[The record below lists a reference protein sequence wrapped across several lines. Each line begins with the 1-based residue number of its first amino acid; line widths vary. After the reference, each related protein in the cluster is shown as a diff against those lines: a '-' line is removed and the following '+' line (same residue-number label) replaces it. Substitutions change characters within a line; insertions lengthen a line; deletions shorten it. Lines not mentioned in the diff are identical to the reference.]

1 MKPINQGRPPE
12 HVEPAAWRRHMAEA
26 EIGAAN
32 AVPVIGVWFLGW
44 QAWRPIFFYWLDGLL
59 ALWGLGVVAAAV
71 SIRETPFKATGAKL
85 RLAKAA
91 VVVLALA
98 ILSVPSVFTACYL
111 FGTLHQPPEEIL
123 SRIFS
128 GYGVWFSLL
137 VVVGSY
143 IAQTIGEIRWRP
155 AVTLKQSGK
164 ERANL
169 FIHRTL
175 LMGLLVLWDS
185 WSPPSRLLLGLY
197 VLAVACLYTSTQ
209 LYPERY
215 LRLIGF
221 PTRTSKTVAKAT
233 ENTATKKK
241 DRPTHR

>member
-1 MKPINQGRPPE
+1 
-12 HVEPAAWRRHMAEA
+12 MAIA
-26 EIGAAN
+26 EIGIAN

-71 SIRETPFKATGAKL
+71 SMRETPFKASGAQL
-85 RLAKAA
+85 WLTKAA
-91 VVVLALA
+91 VVVLVLV

-111 FGTLHQPPEEIL
+111 FGTLHQPPGEIL

-128 GYGVWFSLL
+128 GYGVWISLL
-137 VVVGSY
+137 VVIGSY
-143 IAQTIGEIRWRP
+143 IAQTIGELRWRP
-155 AVTLKQSGK
+155 ALTLKQSGK

-175 LMGLLVLWDS
+175 LMGLLVLWDN
-185 WSPPSRLLLGLY
+185 WGQPPRLLLALY
-197 VLAVACLYTSTQ
+197 VLAVACLYTYTQ

-221 PTRTSKTVAKAT
+221 PARTSGTAAKTAG
-233 ENTATKKK
+233 NTAAKKK

>member
-1 MKPINQGRPPE
+1 MAT
-12 HVEPAAWRRHMAEA
+12 VE
-26 EIGAAN
+26 IIIAN

-71 SIRETPFKATGAKL
+71 SIRETPFKASGAKL
-85 RLAKAA
+85 LLTKTA
-91 VVVLALA
+91 VVVLVLA
-98 ILSVPSVFTACYL
+98 ILSIPSVFTACYL
-111 FGTLHQPPEEIL
+111 FGSLHQPPDEIL

-128 GYGVWFSLL
+128 GYGVWISLL
-137 VVVGSY
+137 VVICSY
-143 IAQTIGEIRWRP
+143 IAQTIGELRWRP

-185 WSPPSRLLLGLY
+185 WGQPSGSLLAIY
-197 VLAVACLYTSTQ
+197 VLAVACLYTYTQ

-221 PTRTSKTVAKAT
+221 PTRTHKTVAKAT
-233 ENTATKKK
+233 EKTATTKK